1 MRRTPLLLL
10 LLLLSSLAGCAQPPM
25 PRAVTAQG
33 SRVYLPV
40 TLVAGYQ
47 WPVRGFGHPP
57 EAWAVSHEALIGDA
71 PVWFYDWWWD
81 CSRWLNDA
89 GLYVPA
95 VARAWYPQVM
105 GCNDGRPL
113 LVLNEPEEIGQAEL
127 TPEQAASVL
136 HEAAVSG
143 WSGPIFCCGTQAAH
157 LPYMQRLLTAYRSA
171 YGAWPADGLHVH
183 VYHGAEELDAFVQWA
198 AGEGILGQGV
208 VVSEFGY
215 LTDDQI
221 SVAQMT
227 ALTDEVEA
235 RPWVLTSAWFSVHYA
250 PWSTSDLLTAGGALT
265 ELGEAWQQ

>member
-1 MRRTPLLLL
+1 MTKALLLALLLL
-10 LLLLSSLAGCAQPPM
+10 AGCTAPPI

-33 SRVYLPV
+33 RIYLPM
-40 TLVAGYQ
+40 TPVAGYQ
-47 WPVRGFGHPP
+47 WSVRGFGHPP
-57 EAWAVSHEALIGDA
+57 EAWAVSHAALIGEQ

-81 CSRWLNDA
+81 CGRWAQD
-89 GLYVPA
+89 GVLYVPS

-127 TPEQAASVL
+127 TPEAAAAVL

-143 WSGPIFCCGTQAAH
+143 WSGPMYCCGTQAAH
-157 LPYMQRLLTAYRSA
+157 IPYMQRLLTAYRA
-171 YGAWPADGLHVH
+171 TYGEWPADGLHVH

-198 AGEGILGQGV
+198 AGEDILGQGV

-215 LTDDQI
+215 LTDDPI
-221 SVAQMT
+221 SVAQMA

-250 PWSTSDLLTAGGALT
+250 PWSTSDLLTAGGSLT
-265 ELGEAWQQ
+265 ELGEAWVTRQ